1 LFAAGA
7 ALALLDAALRHDPPA
22 AGALRAHLALKAAAA
37 AAIGGG
43 EPPSRLIACSRSATM
58 SRMNVLVW
66 SSRFETWFRGLADEQ
81 AQDRIVARLA
91 RIRLGNFGDVKAVG
105 EGVSELRIDAGPG
118 YRVYFVRRGAAVYVL
133 LTGGDKGSQKRD
145 IEAAKAMA
153 RELKEEDR

>member
-1 LFAAGA
+1 
-7 ALALLDAALRHDPPA
+7 
-22 AGALRAHLALKAAAA
+22 
-37 AAIGGG
+37 
-43 EPPSRLIACSRSATM
+43 
-58 SRMNVLVW
+58 MNVLVW
-66 SSRFETWFRGLADEQ
+66 SSRFKTWFRGVADEQ
-81 AQDRIVARLA
+81 AQAKIVARLA

-118 YRVYFVRRGAAVYVL
+118 YRVYFVRRGAAVYML